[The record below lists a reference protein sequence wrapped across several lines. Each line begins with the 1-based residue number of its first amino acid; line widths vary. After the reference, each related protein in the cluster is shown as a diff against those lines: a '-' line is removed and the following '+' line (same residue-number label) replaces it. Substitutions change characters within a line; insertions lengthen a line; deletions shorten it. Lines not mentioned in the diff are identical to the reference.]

1 MRFLILALLG
11 PALWLGAT
19 PAVEPLL
26 REARA
31 AEQRL
36 DTTEALRLYLELGQI
51 RPDDPEVLQKIARHY
66 SDSVVDTD
74 DVEEKRRLAGQAL
87 DHASR
92 AVELEPDDP
101 VNVLSLAICH
111 GTLGAY
117 GDTAAKVRR
126 SRLVKQYA
134 EQALALDPDYAFA
147 HHVLGRWHHE
157 VASLGTVA
165 RWFVRVV
172 YGGLP
177 DASREQAVRH
187 LRRAV
192 ELEPDALVHRLEL
205 GIALAGAG
213 RAEEAR
219 AMIADGLAMPSLAK
233 HDPQAKE
240 RAREVLAA
248 L

>member
-1 MRFLILALLG
+1 MVWVL
-11 PALWLGAT
+11 PALCFAA
-19 PAVEPLL
+19 PPDVEGLL
-26 REARA
+26 RAAGE

-36 DTTEALRLYLELGQI
+36 DTAEALRLYREIGQI
-51 RPDDPEVLQKIARHY
+51 RPDDPDVLQKIARHY
-66 SDSVVDTD
+66 SDSVVDA
-74 DVEEKRRLAGQAL
+74 VEVDEKRRLATLAL
-87 DHASR
+87 DHARR

-101 VNVLSLAICH
+101 VNMLSLAICH

-117 GDTAAKVRR
+117 GDTAAKVRH
-126 SRLVKQYA
+126 SRLVKEYA
-134 EQALALDPDYAFA
+134 ERALELDPGYAFA

-157 VASLGTVA
+157 VASLGSVA
-165 RWFVRVV
+165 RWLVRLV

-177 DASREQAVRH
+177 DASRAEAVDH

-213 RAEEAR
+213 KEAEAR
-219 AMIADGLAMPSLAK
+219 TMIAGGLAMPSLAK
-233 HDPQAKE
+233 HDDQAKQ
-240 RAREVLAA
+240 RARKVLAT